1 MTKQEQIEAMAKEF
15 EDINVYQDNE
25 CCKCK
30 KYEYNE
36 CEDECFTKKSA
47 EYFYNLGYRIV
58 PDDAVVLTK
67 VEYESL
73 RQSLTQTTNR
83 ECELADR
90 ARALLHECDVLK
102 VDLEKARKETAKE
115 ILNRINE
122 YNLDYNWDLKEEFKK
137 LCKDYDV
144 EVEE

>member
-36 CEDECFTKKSA
+36 CEDECFAKKSA
-47 EYFYNLGYRIV
+47 EYFYNLGYRKIPEATLILLV
-58 PDDAVVLTK
+58 REFNQPLDEK
-67 VEYESL
+67 MIEYFVNHNQEI
-73 RQSLTQTTNR
+73 R
-83 ECELADR
+83 
-90 ARALLHECDVLK
+90 
-102 VDLEKARKETAKE
+102 KATAKE
-115 ILNRINE
+115 ILNYFDKYAGTGEKLIGNMISKQR
-122 YNLDYNWDLKEEFKK
+122 KK
-137 LCKDYDV
+137 YGI